1 MDFPRDVDQ
10 HHLEADVHEPSLRP
24 LRLCEYIGQSEVKD
38 NLSIFIQAAKKRGT
52 SLDHVLFSGPPGL
65 GKTTLATIL
74 ANELEV
80 EIYPTSGPVIER
92 QGDLAAILTN
102 LKPKSLLFIDE
113 IHRMNRVV
121 EEVLYSAMED
131 FKLDIL
137 IGQGPSART
146 VKLDLAHF
154 TLVGATTRAGLL
166 STPLRDR
173 FGIPCRLEF
182 YTPEELCQ
190 IVLRSANQ
198 LRFPIEQEAALELAK
213 RSRGT
218 PRIANRLLKRCRD
231 FAEVAGLETM
241 TASLISKSLNRLNVD
256 SLGLDRMDQL
266 ILRTMIE
273 KFGGGPVGLNSIAA
287 AVSEE
292 ADTLEDVYEPYLLLI
307 GFLQRTP
314 RGRVVLPRAY
324 EHLGLA
330 LPHQSNQLDLL
341 DREAILHGQD

>member
-1 MDFPRDVDQ
+1 METSRDVDQ
-10 HHLEADVHEPSLRP
+10 RYLQEDYQEPSLRP
-24 LRLCEYIGQSEVKD
+24 VYLDEYIGQSEIKE
-38 NLSIFIQAAKKRGT
+38 NLGVFIQAAKKRGS
-52 SLDHVLFSGPPGL
+52 SLDHVLLSGPPGL

-74 ANELEV
+74 ANELGV
-80 EIYPTSGPVIER
+80 AIYPTSGPVIER

-102 LKPKSLLFIDE
+102 LKPRSLLFIDE

-154 TLVGATTRAGLL
+154 TLVGATTRSGLL

-182 YTPEELCQ
+182 YTPDELCQ

-198 LRFPIEQEAALELAK
+198 LQLPIEKEAALELAK

-218 PRIANRLLKRCRD
+218 PRIVNRLLKRCRD

-241 TASLISKSLNRLNVD
+241 TASLVNKSLDRLNVD

-266 ILRTMIE
+266 ILTTMIE

-292 ADTLEDVYEPYLLLI
+292 SDTLEDVYEPYLLLI

-314 RGRVVLPRAY
+314 RGRIVLPKAY
-324 EHLGLA
+324 EHLGLGIT
-330 LPHQSNQLDLL
+330 PSIYSTSFVRCRKINFYK
-341 DREAILHGQD
+341 